1 MRGEAEQRCL
11 ELVRNSINDS
21 MFFATSIDDDQIIRN
36 ALMNAVPNSNSS
48 EFPDFIFDGGFIEHF
63 QVTSSAT
70 NRKGSMMAR
79 EKSSIEHD
87 FEKKAQEATRD
98 LPINQITIQSVET
111 EPYWHKV
118 HSYENF
124 VSSFKSNFEH
134 HIDSSRKY
142 HGDNANSIFL
152 IEYMDSAL
160 LMDKKYP
167 QDLMCEVAYGDLLP
181 LEDSI
186 YRLSRDIELLKY
198 VKEQSDFVRYVIF
211 VNEDCF
217 HGTRID
223 VINSSNALEIIK
235 LLYDGYEFHC
245 AMVGSSQFGIGVS
258 IPNKKGDTSNE

>member
-1 MRGEAEQRCL
+1 MRGDAEQRCL

-36 ALMNAVPNSNSS
+36 ALINAVPNSNSS

-79 EKSSIEHD
+79 EKSAIEHD
-87 FEKKAQEATRD
+87 FEKKAQEATCD
-98 LPINQITIQSVET
+98 LPINQITIQSVGT
-111 EPYWHKV
+111 EPYWHKT

-134 HIDSSRKY
+134 HIDSLRKY
-142 HGDNANSIFL
+142 QGDNEQSIFL
-152 IEYMDSAL
+152 IEYTDSAL
-160 LMDKKYP
+160 LMNKKYP
-167 QDLMCEVAYGDLLP
+167 QDLMTEVAYGDLLSRENP
-181 LEDSI
+181 A

-198 VKEQSDFVRYVIF
+198 IKEQSNFIHYVIF
-211 VNEDCF
+211 VSENCF
-217 HGTRID
+217 HGTSID
-223 VINSSNALEIIK
+223 IINSSNALEIIK
-235 LLYDGYEFHC
+235 LLYGGYDFHC